1 MAPPALSQ
9 AKLGDEILDYRDLAA
24 LPKSKAIYN
33 IDRPD
38 MISYSPYVSHSVG
51 DRQSYSEVRGPRSGS
66 PWRPQPPLPPQ
77 TACASSLE
85 SPQSAL
91 APNRPV
97 ILDGEALLEWGAGS
111 RKLEDDQESAR
122 GKASVSSLSSVG
134 LMLMPGEWTGFPYPA
149 RSWPR
154 SLLTRFPVP

>member
-9 AKLGDEILDYRDLAA
+9 AKLGDENLDYRDLAA

-51 DRQSYSEVRGPRSGS
+51 DRQSYSEVRGPRSGP
-66 PWRPQPPLPPQ
+66 PWWPQPPLPPQ
-77 TACASSLE
+77 TALASPLE

-91 APNRPV
+91 APTAP
-97 ILDGEALLEWGAGS
+97 
-111 RKLEDDQESAR
+111 
-122 GKASVSSLSSVG
+122 
-134 LMLMPGEWTGFPYPA
+134 
-149 RSWPR
+149 
-154 SLLTRFPVP
+154 